1 MKILEKEKE
10 EKKKKYREG
19 TERNGRT
26 DKKQKCKKL
35 CIVRGDKK
43 KLTKQFNAR
52 IANGK
57 QDYKKTSEEKD
68 TRNTKNRS
76 RRG

>member
-10 EKKKKYREG
+10 EKKKIYREG

-43 KLTKQFNAR
+43 K
-52 IANGK
+52 
-57 QDYKKTSEEKD
+57 KTNETIQRENCKWKTRLQKD
-68 TRNTKNRS
+68 E
-76 RRG
+76 